1 MRNLSPFLLPQVHKA
16 RQRRKYSL
24 VGQRATKIIINA
36 HNKLLV
42 SKPSSYSSSSSQG
55 KYPLLLLLLLLPN
68 FRQIDSLSPFSEF
81 WQSRAQSISVSILTK
96 DTERDLFL
104 VIEFCSGSCEWVS
117 ECVCVIT
124 SAKSALRTDCRKLC
138 GDGTKHTHT
147 QMEWAPEQSREHRA
161 LLPVL
166 RFNIQITRHCVELR
180 KIKAAK

>member
-1 MRNLSPFLLPQVHKA
+1 MRDLLSPLLLLLQVHKA

-24 VGQRATKIIINA
+24 VAQRATKIIINA

-42 SKPSSYSSSSSQG
+42 SKPFSSSSQR
-55 KYPLLLLLLLLPN
+55 KYPLLLLLLLLLPN

-104 VIEFCSGSCEWVS
+104 VIEFGSGSCEWVS
-117 ECVCVIT
+117 VC
-124 SAKSALRTDCRKLC
+124 LRVCDYICQVCLKNWLSETVRWWCRAPQN
-138 GDGTKHTHT
+138 THTHT
-147 QMEWAPEQSREHRA
+147 NGMEWAPEQSREHRA

-166 RFNIQITRHCVELR
+166 RFNIQITRQTV
-180 KIKAAK
+180 

>member
-1 MRNLSPFLLPQVHKA
+1 MRNLSPFLLLQVHKA

-124 SAKSALRTDCRKLC
+124 SAKSAKSWLSETVRWWHKT
-138 GDGTKHTHT
+138 HTHKWNGHPSN
-147 QMEWAPEQSREHRA
+147 QESIEHCCQFF
-161 LLPVL
+161 VL
-166 RFNIQITRHCVELR
+166 IFKLHGTV
-180 KIKAAK
+180 